1 MPGRPL
7 PPCLPILSTWHPEE
21 GSSQGRPEPSGG
33 RRATPESEA
42 WAAARF
48 RSQRFVTL
56 LGRPAVPF
64 LGAHCSRQNTHLPPR
79 RRDGGPEAGAPR
91 SPRQV
96 APPSAWSSLP
106 PFLHLPVAPTS
117 PGEDGGCFR
126 RRCEEPKVAGPR
138 ATGFSRRARA
148 FPVLAERATAR
159 ETVPRR
165 RRHSDELRDL
175 TQHTQGPCRFGVG
188 ILPGRES
195 ECWFQSSVLW
205 PFPPSSD
212 PLPPA

>member
-1 MPGRPL
+1 M
-7 PPCLPILSTWHPEE
+7 
-21 GSSQGRPEPSGG
+21 
-33 RRATPESEA
+33 
-42 WAAARF
+42 
-48 RSQRFVTL
+48 
-56 LGRPAVPF
+56 
-64 LGAHCSRQNTHLPPR
+64 
-79 RRDGGPEAGAPR
+79 
-91 SPRQV
+91 

-175 TQHTQGPCRFGVG
+175 TQHTRGPCRFGVG